1 MEGLAAATYLD
12 AQVCLSTESPKQ
24 QTALAAEHLPALTR
38 EARDAE
44 PQTRTPA
51 PDAGPDPT
59 DKSSQRDVSGQVRP
73 SWDPCA
79 NAVTSPARLHSGDG
93 VRLNRRLLQG

>member
-1 MEGLAAATYLD
+1 VEALAAATYLD

-24 QTALAAEHLPALTR
+24 QTALAVEHLPALTR

-51 PDAGPDPT
+51 PTRPDRQELT
-59 DKSSQRDVSGQVRP
+59 TRRQRSGAAFLGSMRERC
-73 SWDPCA
+73 DLAC
-79 NAVTSPARLHSGDG
+79 
-93 VRLNRRLLQG
+93 